1 MIRRTCRKLF
11 LPVWICA
18 LGMSFQAG
26 AQQLESV
33 ASESRDAAVGLIGS
47 MQFTVGRLGRDCLF
61 LLGRK
66 ESAQE
71 FVGSWQQRN
80 RKYVEAA
87 AEYVQ
92 ARLQEAGRTS
102 EDAKKA
108 VMQGLASA
116 RAQAEGS
123 VNSLYANGGKEKACQ
138 RMIPLI
144 DAGAYDIT
152 ARAPMFDELEA
163 LVLWAGKPR

>member
-47 MQFTVGRLGRDCLF
+47 MQFTVGRLGRDCLS
-61 LLGRK
+61 LLGRQ

-87 AEYVQ
+87 AGYVQ

-102 EDAKKA
+102 
-108 VMQGLASA
+108 
-116 RAQAEGS
+116 
-123 VNSLYANGGKEKACQ
+123 
-138 RMIPLI
+138 
-144 DAGAYDIT
+144 
-152 ARAPMFDELEA
+152 
-163 LVLWAGKPR
+163 